1 MKQYT
6 VTLVEKVRY
15 VVQIMAKSERDAI
28 EMAKFGINDDNTTA
42 SEWLEATVVEV
53 N

>member
-15 VVQIMAKSERDAI
+15 VMQIMAKSERDAI
-28 EMAKFGINDDNTTA
+28 EMAKFGINDADITA
-42 SEWLEATVVEV
+42 SEWLEATVAEV
-53 N
+53 S